1 MTAYDGLAFLYAER
15 DARLESAKA
24 AIVREYEPAIALRKA
39 QFAAHVAERQAEGAS
54 NVAIPAI

>member
-24 AIVREYEPAIALRKA
+24 AIVREYEPAIAL
-39 QFAAHVAERQAEGAS
+39 HVAERQAEGAS
-54 NVAIPAI
+54 NVAIPAS

>member
-1 MTAYDGLAFLYAER
+1 MTAYDGLAYLYAER

-39 QFAAHVAERQAEGAS
+39 QFAAHVAERQAAMETQ
-54 NVAIPAI
+54 P